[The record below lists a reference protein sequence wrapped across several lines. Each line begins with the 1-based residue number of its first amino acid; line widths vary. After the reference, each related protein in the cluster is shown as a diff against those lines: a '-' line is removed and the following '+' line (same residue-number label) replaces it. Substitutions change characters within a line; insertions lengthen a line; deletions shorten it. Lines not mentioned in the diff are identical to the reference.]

1 MRLHKGKSFV
11 APSRIFRA
19 ERALYFPNFFG
30 QTLEKDNKWRDTTTV
45 LENSISVVSI
55 FSSKWAED
63 QAATF
68 ASEKANPEL
77 HEVIKSSKGIAQ
89 MVHINI
95 EEDFLKHAII
105 RLFMGSLRTRVG
117 NDNWGR
123 YFLIKK
129 SIPLDARDA
138 IGFLNSKVGYTYLV
152 DGDCKIRWAG
162 SGIAEGD
169 EKDGLVKGVRRLI
182 EDSKSKEKE
191 PAASAQAAEIGKPI
205 PGEKIS
211 QPAT

>member
-1 MRLHKGKSFV
+1 MRLHKGKSFI
-11 APSRIFRA
+11 APPRIFRA

-30 QTLEKDNKWRDTTTV
+30 QTLEKDKKWRDTTTV
-45 LENSISVVSI
+45 LENKISVVSI

-77 HEVIKSSKGIAQ
+77 HEMIKSSNGKAQ
-89 MVHINI
+89 MVQINI
-95 EEDFLKHAII
+95 EDDFLKHAII
-105 RLFMGSLRTRVG
+105 KLFLGSLRTKARV
-117 NDNWGR
+117 DNWGR
-123 YFLIKK
+123 YFLLKK

-182 EDSKSKEKE
+182 DDSTSKKKVPA
-191 PAASAQAAEIGKPI
+191 PAAQATQVGKLI
-205 PGEKIS
+205 PG
-211 QPAT
+211 